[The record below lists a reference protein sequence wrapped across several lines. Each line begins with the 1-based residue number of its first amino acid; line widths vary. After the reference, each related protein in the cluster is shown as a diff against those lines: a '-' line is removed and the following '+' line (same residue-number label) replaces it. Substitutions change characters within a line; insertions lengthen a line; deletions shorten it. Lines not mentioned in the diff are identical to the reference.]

1 MAKAMGGLLESAK
14 AIDAALKENSG
25 NAESIDGAVRNVGG
39 CVSETNDAIA
49 RMKKQ
54 IEVFKLS

>member
-1 MAKAMGGLLESAK
+1 MGSLLESAK
-14 AIDAALKENSG
+14 AIDLALRENSG
-25 NAESIDGAVRNVGG
+25 NAESIDGAAHNVGD
-39 CVSETNDAIA
+39 CVSEMSEAIA